1 MEVSILFPMRR
12 CLFHGLLRRW
22 SRDFL
27 AKTCGA
33 LMQTQNIFEI
43 EFQELKF
50 KISVKVKIKERN
62 FFFLYITSW
71 YAIMDVLFHIYD
83 VMWYESGK
91 RQWF

>member
-1 MEVSILFPMRR
+1 
-12 CLFHGLLRRW
+12 
-22 SRDFL
+22 
-27 AKTCGA
+27 
-33 LMQTQNIFEI
+33 MQTQNIFEI

-83 VMWYESGK
+83 VM
-91 RQWF
+91 